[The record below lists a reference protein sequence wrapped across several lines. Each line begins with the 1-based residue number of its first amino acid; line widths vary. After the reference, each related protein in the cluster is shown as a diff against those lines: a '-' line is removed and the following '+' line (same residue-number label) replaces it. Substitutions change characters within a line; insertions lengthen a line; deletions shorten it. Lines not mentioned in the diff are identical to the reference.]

1 MVLGGEGEKISLSS
15 HINHRKYL
23 TYIQYLNKHPVLSV
37 VLKCHRRDIKKNM
50 SKNGE
55 PFLGEQ

>member
-1 MVLGGEGEKISLSS
+1 MVLGGEGEKNLILFTNKSQ
-15 HINHRKYL
+15 KVP
-23 TYIQYLNKHPVLSV
+23 TYIQYLNKYTVLSV

-55 PFLGEQ
+55 QFLGEQ